1 MIRSVVH
8 RRAVALVALA
18 LAASACGGDDPSVR
32 AAQADKPVVITALH
46 PLAEAVEQVAGDAVV
61 VIDLVPVGESPHELE
76 LTARQR
82 DEIAA
87 ADLAIVLG
95 KGFQPEVEREAA
107 RRDGPTL
114 DVLAALGLPD
124 RPGGHP
130 GPVEPHVWLDPTI
143 MGTIVTTIA
152 EEVAALL
159 PGDASAVDRRADR
172 IVERYVELDAQLRQ
186 GLRSCAREVIAS
198 QHEAF
203 GWFAAR
209 YGLTNVGFDAAL
221 PDDDPAPDPDMA
233 ADVAG
238 LLEDG
243 SVRTIF
249 TDTLTPSGFLEQIAD
264 EERVEIAVLNPY
276 EGLTPREVAVE
287 ATYRSVLLYDLAAL
301 QDALE
306 CSE

>member
-1 MIRSVVH
+1 MMPVVS
-8 RRAVALVALA
+8 RPRLVALA
-18 LAASACGGDDPSVR
+18 CVVAAAAGCGDSDPSVR
-32 AAQADKPVVITALH
+32 AEQMDKPVVITALH
-46 PLAEAVEQVAGDAVV
+46 PLAEAVEQVAGDDVV

-76 LTARQR
+76 LTPRQR

-95 KGFQPEVEREAA
+95 KGFQPELEREAA

-114 DVLAALGLPD
+114 DVLVALGLPD
-124 RPGGHP
+124 RPGGRP

-152 EEVAALL
+152 EEVASLL
-159 PGDASAVDRRADR
+159 PGAASAIDRRADR
-172 IVERYVELDAQLRQ
+172 IVEKHVELDAQLRQ
-186 GLRSCAREVIAS
+186 GLRGCTHEVIAS

-233 ADVAG
+233 AEVGA

-243 SVRTIF
+243 TVRTIF
-249 TDTLTPSGFLEQIAD
+249 TDTLTASGFLQQIAD
-264 EERVEIAVLNPY
+264 DERVDLAVLNAY
-276 EGLTPREVAVE
+276 EGLTPREVGVE

-306 CSE
+306 CTE